1 VRRADDL
8 VQRFLDS
15 IGQSEGSAYVGLFRS
30 WQAIVGE
37 RIAAHAQ
44 PVDVKGHS
52 LVVEADHPGWVQMVM
67 MRRGRIIDELE
78 RRFPQL
84 RITGLAVRV
93 VDRPGAARPGRDRP
107 DETIRT
113 TRPDDVDRPAT
124 GSGTRTAATGGWVD
138 EGAPREDDPSDAPVA
153 PPAPSRDESE
163 ALERID
169 DDDLRDALARLRVD
183 LDERND

>member
-15 IGQSEGSAYVGLFRS
+15 VGQSEGSAYVGLFRS

-67 MRRGRIIDELE
+67 MRRRRIIGELE

-84 RITGLAVRV
+84 GITGLAVRV
-93 VDRPGAARPGRDRP
+93 VDRPGASRPGRARP
-107 DETIRT
+107 DGSIRSA
-113 TRPDDVDRPAT
+113 RSDDASRRDV
-124 GSGTRTAATGGWVD
+124 
-138 EGAPREDDPSDAPVA
+138 DPSDT
-153 PPAPSRDESE
+153 PAVPEPPSRDETE
-163 ALERID
+163 ALDRIE

-183 LDERND
+183 LDDRGD